1 MLERLKLSVGLFA
14 GVLILAACQSDDT
27 DSSFDWRA
35 VVDFPVSFSGT
46 LPCADCPGIDYQ
58 LNLFADQSFFL
69 QTDYQDRDPGRFFQ
83 LGRWQLHAQNTL
95 VLLSDQQ
102 NYRFAINDKDQLTLL
117 NQQGQIIDSEHN
129 YQLHNDGRFKA
140 IYPQLA
146 MRGLYH
152 HSGDGSFFSECLTGQ
167 RWQVVDGADHQ
178 ILQKRYAE
186 MQQKP
191 DQALLISANAELLPD
206 DQQKSTADISG
217 KLLIN
222 TFTGIWPGETCGR
235 PGYKENLLDTY
246 WKLTRLQNQPVIVVD
261 GQREPSLTLASG
273 NDPSVSG
280 SDGCNRIIGSFQLK
294 ANKLKF
300 SKMASTMMA
309 CPASMETAQRYHAT
323 LEQVQFWRIQGQYLE
338 LSDKDG
344 NLLARFQAV
353 HL

>member
-246 WKLTRLQNQPVIVVD
+246 WKLTRLQNQPVIAFD

-280 SDGCNRIIGSFQLK
+280 SDGCNRMIGSFQLK

-309 CPASMETAQRYHAT
+309 CPAGMETAQRFHAT
-323 LEQVQFWRIQGQYLE
+323 LEQVQFWRIHGQYLE
-338 LSDKDG
+338 FSDKDG
-344 NLLARFQAV
+344 QVLARFQAV

>member
-1 MLERLKLSVGLFA
+1 MFDRLKLAFG
-14 GVLILAACQSDDT
+14 ILAVLLMLTACQPDDT
-27 DSSFDWRA
+27 DSTFDWRA
-35 VVDFPVSFSGT
+35 VVDFPASFSGT

-102 NYRFAINDKDQLTLL
+102 NYRFAIDDKEHLTLL
-117 NQQGQIIDSEHN
+117 NQQGQLIDSEHN
-129 YQLHNDGRFKA
+129 YQLHSDSRFKA

-152 HSGDGSFFSECLTGQ
+152 HSADGSFFNECLTGQ
-167 RWQVVDGADHQ
+167 RWQVVASTDHQ

-191 DQALLISANAELLPD
+191 DQALLISANAALLPE
-206 DQQKSTADISG
+206 DQKQSATTKSS
-217 KLLIN
+217 KLHIE

-280 SDGCNRIIGSFQLK
+280 SDGCNRMIGSFQLK

-309 CPASMETAQRYHAT
+309 CPAGMDTAQRYHST
-323 LEQVQFWRIQGQYLE
+323 LEQVQYWRIHGQYLE
-338 LSDKDG
+338 LSDRDG
-344 NLLARFQAV
+344 QLLARFQAV